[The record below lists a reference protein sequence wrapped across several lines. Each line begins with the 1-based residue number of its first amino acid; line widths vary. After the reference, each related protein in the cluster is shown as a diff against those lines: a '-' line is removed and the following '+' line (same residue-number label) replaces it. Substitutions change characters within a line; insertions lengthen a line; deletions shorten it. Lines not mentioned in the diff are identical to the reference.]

1 MEIGEIKFVD
11 LDTKYGKTV
20 VDVFPGGGDKIV
32 FPDTIAAINLVECG
46 KVFKGVKEI
55 ILPPKLKL
63 FFVKNTQFPSLKRI
77 TGKDVI
83 SIASVPSR
91 DTFRHIGAHT
101 FFFDESTRTLYEA
114 GEDPYHYALI
124 NVFDTAGTETY
135 KSECFKNSYAHHL
148 SVSDYAFEG
157 TQFSD
162 VVLYGMLQDVAETA
176 FDGSRFKDLQKDNTF
191 FILKNGTQKTLLD
204 VNHPERE
211 VDIKDLTE
219 LMLVGSNGRMSSDDI
234 RIAARIDSN
243 DVNFARFHSPAVL
256 GAIRSLHLTGDF
268 TLTKE
273 ASLNLARMYNAESI
287 SADGSKRYRTVDNVL
302 FSKDGRTLMYYPPRR
317 EGAEYTVPEGVLR
330 IATSAFYRTEHLRE
344 INIPQSC
351 MVFDKGAFSCMELD
365 KLNIPESL
373 VSNEI
378 GWLVGSKIKKLV
390 MGKSIS
396 LNRSNRISDT
406 EIKQGIKC
414 LGDESINMQSDAK
427 HTATI
432 DIPESVVWMSPNAVW
447 LTLPGTLDFD
457 FCFAINAYSHTENV
471 FMAAYNAI
479 TSRIPICNKKGDTL
493 WASICFNDTG
503 CKIPVADSMNRGE
516 AEKIAA
522 DIDENRPYIEV
533 IDEALKAITPASLR
547 CKIALSL
554 LPSAKDETV
563 GVLTKYIKKAS
574 NSFAKSAVQSGDK
587 DGLIS
592 ILNTGLCSSATVQYI
607 IDKVDKDKMCEVV
620 AIASEMTK
628 KRIKR
633 LSI

>member
-11 LDTKYGKTV
+11 MDTKYGKTV

-55 ILPPKLKL
+55 VLPPKLRL

-77 TGKDVI
+77 TGRDVV

-101 FFFDESTRTLYEA
+101 FFFDESNRTLYEA
-114 GEDPYHYALI
+114 GEDPYHYLLT

-135 KSECFKNSYAHHL
+135 KSECFKNSYAHL

-176 FDGSRFKDLQKDNTF
+176 FDGSRFKDLQKDNTLF
-191 FILKNGTQKTLLD
+191 LLKNGTQKVLIG

-211 VDIKDLTE
+211 VDMKDLTK
-219 LMLVGSNGRMSSDDI
+219 LVLAGPNGRMSSDDI
-234 RIAARIDSN
+234 RIAARIDEN
-243 DVNFARFHSPAVL
+243 YVNFAHFLSPAIL

-268 TLTKE
+268 TLTRE
-273 ASLNLARMYNAESI
+273 TSINLARMYNVESI
-287 SADGSKRYRTVDNVL
+287 NADGSKYRTVDNVL
-302 FSKDGRTLMYYPPRR
+302 FSKDGRTLMYYPPKR
-317 EGAEYTVPEGVLR
+317 EGAEYTVPESVLR
-330 IATSAFYRTEHLRE
+330 IATTAFYRPEYLRE

-351 MVFDKGAFSCMELD
+351 RVFDKGAFSCMELD

-378 GWLVGSKIKKLV
+378 GWLVGSKVKKLV

-427 HTATI
+427 HTAAI
-432 DIPESVVWMSPNAVW
+432 DIPESVVWMSPNAVC
-447 LTLPGTLDFD
+447 LNLPGTLDFD
-457 FCFAINAYSHTENV
+457 FCFTINAYSHTENI

-479 TSRIPICNKKGDTL
+479 TSIPMYNKNGDTL
-493 WASICFNDTG
+493 WAFICFNDTG
-503 CKIPVADSMNRGE
+503 CKIPVSDSMKRGE

-522 DIDENRPYIEV
+522 DIDDKRTYAEV
-533 IDEALKAITPASLR
+533 LDEALKAITPASLR
-547 CKIALSL
+547 CKIALSI
-554 LPSAKDETV
+554 LPSAKDEV
-563 GVLTKYIKKAS
+563 VEVLKKCIKKAS
-574 NSFAKSAVQSGDK
+574 NSFVKSSVQSRDK

>member
-11 LDTKYGKTV
+11 MDTKYGKTV

-32 FPDTIAAINLVECG
+32 FPDTVAAIKLAECG

-55 ILPPKLKL
+55 VLPPKLKL
-63 FFVKNTQFPSLKRI
+63 FFVRNTQFPSLRRI
-77 TGKDVI
+77 TGNCVI

-114 GEDPYHYALI
+114 GEDPYHYLLT

-135 KSECFKNSYAHHL
+135 KSECFKNSYAHL

-162 VVLYGMLQDVAETA
+162 VVVYGMLQDVAETA

-191 FILKNGTQKTLLD
+191 FLLKNGTQKVLID

-211 VDIKDLTE
+211 VDMKDLTK
-219 LMLVGSNGRMSSDDI
+219 LVLAGTNRRMSADDI
-234 RIAARIDSN
+234 RIAARIDEN
-243 DVNFARFHSPAVL
+243 YVNFAHFLSPAIL
-256 GAIRSLHLTGDF
+256 GAVRSLHLTGDF
-268 TLTKE
+268 TLTRE
-273 ASLNLARMYNAESI
+273 TSINLARMYNVESI

-302 FSKDGRTLMYYPPRR
+302 FSKDGRTLMYYPPKR
-317 EGAEYTVPEGVLR
+317 EAAEYTVPESVLR
-330 IATSAFYRTEHLRE
+330 IATTAFYRPEYLRE

-351 MVFDKGAFSCMELD
+351 RVFDKGAFSCMELD

-373 VSNEI
+373 VSNET
-378 GWLVGSKIKKLV
+378 GWLVGSRIKKLV

-396 LNRSNRISDT
+396 LNRSNKISDT

-414 LGDESINMQSDAK
+414 LDEDSINMQSDAK

-479 TSRIPICNKKGDTL
+479 TSISICNKKL
-493 WASICFNDTG
+493 WASIRFNDTG
-503 CKIPVADSMNRGE
+503 CKIPVADSMNRWE

-522 DIDENRPYIEV
+522 DIDDKRPYAEV
-533 IDEALKAITPASLR
+533 IDETLKAITPASLR

-554 LPSAKDETV
+554 LPSAKGEV
-563 GVLTKYIKKAS
+563 VEVLTQYIKKAS

-628 KRIKR
+628 KRTKR
-633 LSI
+633 LSL

>member
-11 LDTKYGKTV
+11 MDTKYGKTV

-32 FPDTIAAINLVECG
+32 FPDTVAAIKLAECG

-55 ILPPKLKL
+55 VLPPKLKL
-63 FFVKNTQFPSLKRI
+63 FFVKNTQFPSLRRI
-77 TGKDVI
+77 TGNCVI

-114 GEDPYHYALI
+114 GEDPYHYLLT

-135 KSECFKNSYAHHL
+135 KSECFKNSYAHL

-191 FILKNGTQKTLLD
+191 FLLKNGTQKVLID

-211 VDIKDLTE
+211 VDMKDLTK
-219 LMLVGSNGRMSSDDI
+219 LVLAGTNRRMSADDI
-234 RIAARIDSN
+234 RIAARIDEN
-243 DVNFARFHSPAVL
+243 YVNFAHFLSPAIL
-256 GAIRSLHLTGDF
+256 GAVRSLHLTGDF
-268 TLTKE
+268 TLTRE
-273 ASLNLARMYNAESI
+273 TSINLARMYNVESI

-302 FSKDGRTLMYYPPRR
+302 FSKDGRTLMYYPPKR
-317 EGAEYTVPEGVLR
+317 EAAEYTVPESVLR
-330 IATSAFYRTEHLRE
+330 IATTAFYRPEYLRE

-351 MVFDKGAFSCMELD
+351 RVFDKGAFSCMELD

-373 VSNEI
+373 VSNET
-378 GWLVGSKIKKLV
+378 GWLVGSRIKKLV

-396 LNRSNRISDT
+396 LNRSNKISDT

-414 LGDESINMQSDAK
+414 LDEDSINMQSDAK

-479 TSRIPICNKKGDTL
+479 TSISICNKKL
-493 WASICFNDTG
+493 WASIRFNDTG
-503 CKIPVADSMNRGE
+503 CKIPVADSMNRWE

-522 DIDENRPYIEV
+522 DIDDKRPYAEV
-533 IDEALKAITPASLR
+533 IDETLKAITPASLR

-554 LPSAKDETV
+554 LPSAKGEV
-563 GVLTKYIKKAS
+563 VEVLTQYIKKAS

-628 KRIKR
+628 KRTKR
-633 LSI
+633 LSL

>member
-11 LDTKYGKTV
+11 MDTKYGKTV

-32 FPDTIAAINLVECG
+32 FPDTVAAIKLAECG

-55 ILPPKLKL
+55 VLPPKLKL
-63 FFVKNTQFPSLKRI
+63 FFVKNTQFPSLRRI
-77 TGKDVI
+77 TGNCVI

-114 GEDPYHYALI
+114 GEDPYHYLLT

-135 KSECFKNSYAHHL
+135 KSECFKNSYAHL

-191 FILKNGTQKTLLD
+191 FLLKNGTQKTLLD

-211 VDIKDLTE
+211 VDMKDLTK
-219 LMLVGSNGRMSSDDI
+219 LVLAGTNRRMSSDDI
-234 RIAARIDSN
+234 RIAARIDEN
-243 DVNFARFHSPAVL
+243 YVNFAHFLSPAIL
-256 GAIRSLHLTGDF
+256 GAVRSLHLTGDF
-268 TLTKE
+268 TLTRE
-273 ASLNLARMYNAESI
+273 TSINLARMYNVESI

-302 FSKDGRTLMYYPPRR
+302 FSKDGRTLMYYPPKR
-317 EGAEYTVPEGVLR
+317 EAAEYTVPESVLR
-330 IATSAFYRTEHLRE
+330 IATTAFYRPEYLRE

-351 MVFDKGAFSCMELD
+351 RVFDKGAFSCMELD

-373 VSNEI
+373 VSNEA

-396 LNRSNRISDT
+396 LNQSNRISDT
-406 EIKQGIKC
+406 KIKQGIKC
-414 LGDESINMQSDAK
+414 LGVDSINMQSDAK
-427 HTATI
+427 HTAAI

-479 TSRIPICNKKGDTL
+479 TSIPICNKKGDTL

-503 CKIPVADSMNRGE
+503 CKIPVADSMSRWE

-522 DIDENRPYIEV
+522 DIDDKRPYAEV
-533 IDEALKAITPASLR
+533 IDETLKAITPASLR

-554 LPSAKDETV
+554 LPSAKGETV
-563 GVLTKYIKKAS
+563 EALTKYIKKAS

-628 KRIKR
+628 KRTKR
-633 LSI
+633 LSL

>member
-11 LDTKYGKTV
+11 MDTKYGKTV
-20 VDVFPGGGDKIV
+20 VDVFPGGSDKIV
-32 FPDTIAAINLVECG
+32 FPDTVAAIKLAECG
-46 KVFKGVKEI
+46 KVFKGIKEI
-55 ILPPKLKL
+55 VLPPKLKL
-63 FFVKNTQFPSLKRI
+63 FYVKNTQFPSLKRI
-77 TGKDVI
+77 TGRDVV

-114 GEDPYHYALI
+114 GEDPYHYLLT

-135 KSECFKNSYAHHL
+135 KNECFKNSYARL

-162 VVLYGMLQDVAETA
+162 VVLYGMLEDVAETA

-191 FILKNGTQKTLLD
+191 FLLKNGTQKTLLE

-219 LMLVGSNGRMSSDDI
+219 LTLVGSNGRTPSEEY
-234 RIAARIDSN
+234 RIAARIDNN
-243 DVNFARFHSPAVL
+243 DVDFARFHSPAVL
-256 GAIRSLHLTGDF
+256 GTIRSLHLTGDF
-268 TLTKE
+268 TLTRE
-273 ASLNLARMYNAESI
+273 TSINLARMYNVESI

-302 FSKDGRTLMYYPPRR
+302 FSKDGRTLMYYPPKR
-317 EGAEYTVPEGVLR
+317 EAAEYTVPESVLR
-330 IATSAFYRTEHLRE
+330 IATTAFYRPEYLRE

-351 MVFDKGAFSCMELD
+351 RVFDKGAFSCMELD

-373 VSNEI
+373 VSNEA

-406 EIKQGIKC
+406 KIKQGIKC
-414 LGDESINMQSDAK
+414 LGEDSINMQSDAK
-427 HTATI
+427 HTAAI

-479 TSRIPICNKKGDTL
+479 TSIPMYNKNVMWDTL
-493 WASICFNDTG
+493 WAFICFNDTG
-503 CKIPVADSMNRGE
+503 CKIPVSDSMKRGE

-522 DIDENRPYIEV
+522 DIDDKRTYAEV
-533 IDEALKAITPASLR
+533 LDEALKAITPASLR
-547 CKIALSL
+547 CKIALSI
-554 LPSAKDETV
+554 LPSAKDEV
-563 GVLTKYIKKAS
+563 VEVLKKCIKKAS
-574 NSFAKSAVQSGDK
+574 NSFVKRAVQSKDK
-587 DGLIS
+587 EGLIK
-592 ILNTGLCSSATVQYI
+592 ILTTGLCSSATVQYI

-628 KRIKR
+628 KRTKR
-633 LSI
+633 LSL

>member
-11 LDTKYGKTV
+11 MDTKYGKTV

-32 FPDTIAAINLVECG
+32 FPDTVAAIKLAECG

-55 ILPPKLKL
+55 VLPPKLKL
-63 FFVKNTQFPSLKRI
+63 FFVKNTQFPSLRRI
-77 TGKDVI
+77 TGNCVI

-114 GEDPYHYALI
+114 GEDPYHYLLT

-135 KSECFKNSYAHHL
+135 KSECFKNSYAHL

-176 FDGSRFKDLQKDNTF
+176 FDGSRFKALQKDNTF
-191 FILKNGTQKTLLD
+191 FLLKNGTQKVLID

-211 VDIKDLTE
+211 VDMKDLTK
-219 LMLVGSNGRMSSDDI
+219 LVLAGTNRRMSADDI
-234 RIAARIDSN
+234 RIAARIDEN
-243 DVNFARFHSPAVL
+243 YVNFAHFLSPAIL
-256 GAIRSLHLTGDF
+256 GAVRSLHLTGDF
-268 TLTKE
+268 TLTRE
-273 ASLNLARMYNAESI
+273 TSINLARMYNVESI

-302 FSKDGRTLMYYPPRR
+302 FSKDGRTLMYYPPKR
-317 EGAEYTVPEGVLR
+317 EAAEYTVPESVLR
-330 IATSAFYRTEHLRE
+330 IATTAFYRPEYLRE

-351 MVFDKGAFSCMELD
+351 RVFDKGAFSCMELD

-373 VSNEI
+373 VSNET
-378 GWLVGSKIKKLV
+378 GWLVGSRIKKLV

-396 LNRSNRISDT
+396 LNRSNKISDT

-414 LGDESINMQSDAK
+414 LDEDSINMQSDAK

-479 TSRIPICNKKGDTL
+479 TSISICNKKL
-493 WASICFNDTG
+493 WASIRFNDTG
-503 CKIPVADSMNRGE
+503 CKIPVADSMNRWE

-522 DIDENRPYIEV
+522 DIDDKRPYAEV
-533 IDEALKAITPASLR
+533 IDETLKAITPASLR

-554 LPSAKDETV
+554 LPSAKGEV
-563 GVLTKYIKKAS
+563 VEVLTQYIKKAS

-628 KRIKR
+628 KRTKR
-633 LSI
+633 LSL

>member
-11 LDTKYGKTV
+11 VNTKYGKTV
-20 VDVFPGGGDKIV
+20 VDVFPGGSDKIV
-32 FPDTIAAINLVECG
+32 FPDTVAAINLAECG

-55 ILPPKLKL
+55 VLPPKLKL
-63 FFVKNTQFPSLKRI
+63 FYVKNTQFPSLKRI
-77 TGKDVI
+77 TGRDVV

-91 DTFRHIGAHT
+91 GTFRHIGAHT
-101 FFFDESTRTLYEA
+101 FLFDESNRTLYEA

-124 NVFDTAGTETY
+124 NVFDTAGTGTY
-135 KSECFKNSYAHHL
+135 KSECFKNSYARL
-148 SVSDYAFEG
+148 SVSDYAFEE

-162 VVLYGMLQDVAETA
+162 VVLSGMLQDVAETA

-191 FILKNGTQKTLLD
+191 FLLKNGTQKVLID

-211 VDIKDLTE
+211 VDIKDLAE
-219 LMLVGSNGRMSSDDI
+219 LMLVGSNGRMPSDDI
-234 RIAARIDSN
+234 RIAARIDNN
-243 DVNFARFHSPAVL
+243 DVNFACFL

-268 TLTKE
+268 TLTRE
-273 ASLNLARMYNAESI
+273 TSINLARMYNVESI

-330 IATSAFYRTEHLRE
+330 IATSAFYRPEYLRE

-351 MVFDKGAFSCMELD
+351 RIFDKGAFSCMELD

-373 VSNEI
+373 VSNEA

-396 LNRSNRISDT
+396 LNRTNRISDT
-406 EIKQGIKC
+406 KIKQGIKC
-414 LGDESINMQSDAK
+414 LGEDSINMQSDAK

-432 DIPESVVWMSPNAVW
+432 DIPESVVWMSPNALW

-471 FMAAYNAI
+471 FMAAYNAL
-479 TSRIPICNKKGDTL
+479 TSIPMYNKKGDTL

-503 CKIPVADSMNRGE
+503 CKIPVSDSMNRGE

-522 DIDENRPYIEV
+522 DIDEKRPYVEV
-533 IDEALKAITPASLR
+533 IDETLKAIKPASLR

-554 LPSAKDETV
+554 LSSAKGETV
-563 GVLTKYIKKAS
+563 KALTKYIKKAS

-592 ILNTGLCSSATVQYI
+592 ILNTGLCSSVTVQYI

-620 AIASEMTK
+620 AIASEKTK
-628 KRIKR
+628 KRTKR
-633 LSI
+633 LSL

>member
-11 LDTKYGKTV
+11 MDTKYGKTV
-20 VDVFPGGGDKIV
+20 VDVFPGGRDKIV
-32 FPDTIAAINLVECG
+32 FPDTVSAINLAECG
-46 KVFKGVKEI
+46 KVFKGIKEI
-55 ILPPKLKL
+55 VLPPKLKL
-63 FFVKNTQFPSLKRI
+63 FYVKNTQFPSLKRI
-77 TGKDVI
+77 TGRDVV

-101 FFFDESTRTLYEA
+101 FLFDESNRTLYEA

-135 KSECFKNSYAHHL
+135 KSECFKNSYAHL

-162 VVLYGMLQDVAETA
+162 VVLNGRLEDVAETA
-176 FDGSRFKDLQKDNTF
+176 FDGSRFKALQKDNTF
-191 FILKNGTQKTLLD
+191 FLLKNGTQKTLLG

-211 VDIKDLTE
+211 VDIKDLAE
-219 LMLVGSNGRMSSDDI
+219 FMLVGSNGRMSSDDI
-234 RIAARIDSN
+234 RIAARIDNN
-243 DVNFARFHSPAVL
+243 DVDFARFHYPAVF
-256 GAIRSLHLTGDF
+256 IRSLHLTGDF
-268 TLTKE
+268 TLTRE
-273 ASLNLARMYNAESI
+273 TSINLARMYNVENI

-330 IATSAFYRTEHLRE
+330 IAATAFYRPEYLRE

-351 MVFDKGAFSCMELD
+351 RIFDKDAFSCMELD

-373 VSNEI
+373 ESNEA
-378 GWLVGSKIKKLV
+378 GWLVGSRVKKLV
-390 MGKSIS
+390 MGKSVS

-414 LGDESINMQSDAK
+414 LGVDSINMQSDAK

-432 DIPESVVWMSPNAVW
+432 DIPESVVWMSPNALW
-447 LTLPGTLDFD
+447 LTLPGMLDFD
-457 FCFAINAYSHTENV
+457 FCFDINAYSHTKNV
-471 FMAAYNAI
+471 FMAAYNAL
-479 TSRIPICNKKGDTL
+479 TSIPTYNKKGNTL
-493 WASICFNDTG
+493 WGSICFNDTG
-503 CKIPVADSMNRGE
+503 CKIPVADSMNSKE

-522 DIDENRPYIEV
+522 DIDDKRPYAEV
-533 IDEALKAITPASLR
+533 IDETLKAITPASLR
-547 CKIALSL
+547 CKMALSL
-554 LPSAKDETV
+554 LPSAKGEV
-563 GVLTKYIKKAS
+563 VEVLTKYIKKAS

-628 KRIKR
+628 KRTKR